1 VKFKLDENLSPS
13 LLAMFVDTGHD
24 AHSVVQQSLGGQPDE
39 RVIDVCRREG
49 RALITL
55 DLDFSNILA
64 YPPAN
69 FTGIV
74 VLRLSDQAHVTVEA
88 AIHRVLDLVPQ
99 EPVVGTLW
107 IGGRA
112 SHPYS
117 WVTTLDLGG

>member
-13 LLAMFVDTGHD
+13 LLAMFAAAGHD
-24 AHSVVQQSLGGQPDE
+24 AQSVLQQALGGQPDE
-39 RVIDVCRREG
+39 QIIDICRREG

-74 VLRLSDQAHVTVEA
+74 VLRLADQAHVTVAA
-88 AIHRVLDLVPQ
+88 AIQRVLDLLPQ

-107 IGGRA
+107 IVEDWRIRIRG
-112 SHPYS
+112 
-117 WVTTLDLGG
+117 